1 MPNKPNIPLKNI
13 AFGMDITE
21 FKETETAEGTFEG
34 LLVNYNHTNL
44 ARGYYKFLKGSM
56 KGNEGKTLLLLYNHC
71 GNNIPVGTLQGTETE
86 EGFKITAKFQLT
98 KDGDSYLNKDAA
110 ALYDLLKNQGAK
122 LQLSAGGT
130 ITDGEYKQ
138 EIKNDKTIY
147 YYEIKKFD
155 AYEGSITPKAAV
167 QGSNINRVFS
177 EGEENMD
184 KNELIQLF
192 SEQFKKFT
200 EEMMNAQSS
209 EEIKALPN
217 KFSELEKQFSSLEG
231 NLTEKLKEEFSQKF
245 NEVNE
250 VIKGLKVGFT
260 ATEVQENRAQEF
272 LNVLEVFKDGSTRK
286 FNIGEETVFSATV
299 GSTTGEGTT
308 AAVRA
313 QYFPNIIKRLQEKNT
328 IFSDIKIVSIKENSL
343 EIDREE
349 IGLPETGWVGELDVR
364 SETDISKLKDV
375 DIKINQIYSMPK
387 LSNKLIATNYVGYVD
402 FLLSR
407 VEYAFLLKLSNT
419 ILNGTGV
426 KQPLGILKDP
436 NVTNVV
442 NWSADITDDQLGD
455 SILDTFNS
463 VRDEIAGSSTWIMP
477 RSLWVRIAKLK
488 DKDGKYKITDI
499 KTGGKRELMS
509 RPVKIIDSTNSGLKD
524 FETATAGEPIA
535 IFGDIE
541 HGMLGIENKALNI
554 GIKDQVTEKGF
565 TKYYIEKGIGFGVVL
580 PEYFT
585 IIKKQ

>member
-1 MPNKPNIPLKNI
+1 MPKPNIPLKNLT
-13 AFGMDITE
+13 FGMDITE
-21 FKETETAEGTFEG
+21 FKETENKEGTFEG

-44 ARGYYKFLKGSM
+44 AKGFYRFLKGSM

-71 GNNIPVGTLQGTETE
+71 GNNIPVGTLQGAETE
-86 EGFKITAKFQLT
+86 DGFKITAKFQLT

-130 ITDGEYKQ
+130 ISSGEYKQ
-138 EIKNDKTIY
+138 EIKNGKTIY
-147 YYEIKKFD
+147 YYEIKKFE

-167 QGSNINRVFS
+167 QGSNINKVFS
-177 EGEENMD
+177 EGEQNMD

-217 KFSELEKQFSSLEG
+217 KFSELEKQFSGLEDS
-231 NLTEKLKEEFSQKF
+231 LTEKLKGEFSQKF
-245 NEVNE
+245 DEVNE
-250 VIKGLKVGFT
+250 VIKGLKVGFA

-286 FNIGEETVFSATV
+286 FKIEEETVFSATV

-349 IGLPETGWVGELDVR
+349 IGLPETGWVGEVDVR

-436 NVTNVV
+436 NITNVV

-524 FETATAGEPIA
+524 FETATTGEPIA

-554 GIKDQVTEKGF
+554 SIKDQVTEKGF